1 MDRTVAI
8 IGSGLG
14 GLECGCILARKG
26 FKVIV
31 LEKAN
36 VPGGALQTFTRKDS
50 KGRTHIFD
58 TGFHYVGSLGEGEPL
73 GRLFSYFGLMDLP
86 WVPLDADFA
95 TEVLIGNHRYALPAG
110 YVAYEESLGKAFPH
124 CREGIRK
131 YVGMLKDVGDNI
143 FNAFRPENGM
153 NPLFG
158 VPAADYLRETLA
170 DPELV
175 RLVSGASAFNMDLRP
190 ESLPMCVFA
199 QINSSFIRSSWRL
212 AHPDG
217 GAAIVAALRKSLERD
232 GGKLITGAEVTAIR
246 TDGIGRVVSLD
257 VRKENESVEL
267 PVDYVISDAHPA
279 ITVAMVDECKAL
291 RRIYRSRMTGLG
303 NSRGMFTVN
312 VALKPG
318 SMRYL
323 NRNIFVAAP
332 DCDPWHV
339 SGRGGDEVMVHFNAA
354 DVSDGSALSL
364 DILTPMDWDL
374 VAPDGR
380 GEAYRDMKH
389 RCAEKCIGLAS
400 KALPGLEKA
409 LDKYWTGSPLT
420 WRDYTGTVEGSAFGA
435 FKDCR
440 NPLATVLSPRTP
452 LENLFLTGQSLN
464 LHGILGVTMT
474 SVLTCSAMSGLGNLP
489 AEMGLINGKIIDTI

>member
-58 TGFHYVGSLGEGEPL
+58 TGFHYVGSLGESEPL
-73 GRLFSYFGLMDLP
+73 GRLFSFFGLKDLS
-86 WVPLDADFA
+86 WEPLDRDFA
-95 TEVLIGNHRYALPAG
+95 AEVLIGGVKYALPTG
-110 YVAYEESLGKAFPH
+110 YEAYRERLCESFPH
-124 CREGIRK
+124 CIDGIRK
-131 YVGMLKDVGDNI
+131 YVGLLEEVGDNI
-143 FNAFRPENGM
+143 FNAFRPEAGM

-158 VPAADYLRETLA
+158 VSAADYLRETLQ
-170 DPELV
+170 DQRLV
-175 RLVSGASAFNMDLRP
+175 TLVSGASAFNMDLRP
-190 ESLPMCVFA
+190 ESLPLYVFA

-232 GGKLITGAEVTAIR
+232 GGELITGAEVTAIR

-257 VRKENESVEL
+257 VHKGNESVEL
-267 PVDYVISDAHPA
+267 PVDYVISDMHPSLA
-279 ITVAMVDECKAL
+279 IGMVDECRAL

-303 NSRGMFTVN
+303 NSRGIFTVN

-318 SMRYL
+318 TMPYL

-364 DILTPMDWDL
+364 DILTPMDWQKMDL
-374 VAPDGR
+374 NGR
-380 GEAYRDMKH
+380 GEAYRDMK
-389 RCAEKCIGLAS
+389 RQCAERCIWLAS
-400 KALPGLEKA
+400 KALPGLEDA
-409 LDKYWTGSPLT
+409 VDRYWTGSPLT
-420 WRDYTGTVEGSAFGA
+420 WRDYTGTVDGSAFGA

-474 SVLTCSAMSGLGNLP
+474 SVLTCSAMPGLGNLP

>member
-86 WVPLDADFA
+86 WEPLDADFA

-110 YVAYEESLGKAFPH
+110 YGAYEESLGKAFPH

-158 VPAADYLRETLA
+158 VSAADYLRETLA

-190 ESLPMCVFA
+190 ESLPMYVFA

-257 VRKENESVEL
+257 VHKENESVEL
-267 PVDYVISDAHPA
+267 PVDYVISDLHPSLA
-279 ITVAMVDECKAL
+279 IGMVDECRAL

-318 SMRYL
+318 TMPYL

-474 SVLTCSAMSGLGNLP
+474 SVLTCSAMPGLGNLP
-489 AEMGLINGKIIDTI
+489 AEMGQINGKIIDTI

>member
-190 ESLPMCVFA
+190 ESLPMYVFA

-257 VRKENESVEL
+257 VHKENESVEL
-267 PVDYVISDAHPA
+267 PVDYVISDLHPSLA
-279 ITVAMVDECKAL
+279 IGMVDECRAL

-318 SMRYL
+318 TMPYL

-474 SVLTCSAMSGLGNLP
+474 SVLTCSAMPGLGNLP
-489 AEMGLINGKIIDTI
+489 AEMGQINGKIIDTI

>member
-86 WVPLDADFA
+86 WEPLDADFA

-110 YVAYEESLGKAFPH
+110 YGAYEESLGKAFPH

-158 VPAADYLRETLA
+158 VSAADYLRETLA

-190 ESLPMCVFA
+190 ESLPMYVFA

-257 VRKENESVEL
+257 VRKENE
-267 PVDYVISDAHPA
+267 
-279 ITVAMVDECKAL
+279 
-291 RRIYRSRMTGLG
+291 
-303 NSRGMFTVN
+303 
-312 VALKPG
+312 
-318 SMRYL
+318 
-323 NRNIFVAAP
+323 
-332 DCDPWHV
+332 
-339 SGRGGDEVMVHFNAA
+339 
-354 DVSDGSALSL
+354 
-364 DILTPMDWDL
+364 
-374 VAPDGR
+374 
-380 GEAYRDMKH
+380 
-389 RCAEKCIGLAS
+389 
-400 KALPGLEKA
+400 
-409 LDKYWTGSPLT
+409 
-420 WRDYTGTVEGSAFGA
+420 
-435 FKDCR
+435 
-440 NPLATVLSPRTP
+440 
-452 LENLFLTGQSLN
+452 
-464 LHGILGVTMT
+464 
-474 SVLTCSAMSGLGNLP
+474 
-489 AEMGLINGKIIDTI
+489 

>member
-14 GLECGCILARKG
+14 GLECGCILVRKG

-58 TGFHYVGSLGEGEPL
+58 TGFHYVGSLGESEPL
-73 GRLFSYFGLMDLP
+73 GRLFSFFSLKDLP
-86 WVPLDADFA
+86 WEPLDRDFA
-95 TEVLIGNHRYALPAG
+95 AEVLIGGVKYALPTG
-110 YVAYEESLGKAFPH
+110 YEAYRERLCESFPH
-124 CREGIRK
+124 CIDGIRK
-131 YVGMLKDVGDNI
+131 YVGMLEEVGDNI
-143 FNAFRPENGM
+143 FNAFRPEAGM

-158 VPAADYLRETLA
+158 VSAADYLRETLQ
-170 DPELV
+170 DPGLV

-190 ESLPMCVFA
+190 ESLPLYVFA

-217 GAAIVAALRKSLERD
+217 GAAIVAALRRTLERD

-257 VRKENESVEL
+257 VRRGNENFEL
-267 PVDYVISDAHPA
+267 PVDYVISDLHPSLA
-279 ITVAMVDECKAL
+279 IGMVDECKAL
-291 RRIYRSRMTGLG
+291 RKIYRSRMAGLG
-303 NSRGMFTVN
+303 NTRGMFTVN

-318 SMRYL
+318 TMPYL
-323 NRNIFVAAP
+323 NRNVFVVAP
-332 DCDPWHV
+332 GCDPWHV
-339 SGRGGDEVMVHFNAA
+339 SGRGGDEVMVHFNAS
-354 DVSDGSALSL
+354 DVSGGYAGSL
-364 DILTPMDWDL
+364 DILTPMDWGEMAL
-374 VAPDGR
+374 NGR
-380 GEAYRDMKH
+380 GEAYKDMK
-389 RCAEKCIGLAS
+389 RQCSERCIGLAS
-400 KALPGLEKA
+400 KALPGLEDA
-409 LDKYWTGSPLT
+409 VDKYWTGSPLT
-420 WRDYTGTVEGSAFGA
+420 WRDYTGTADGSAFGA

-464 LHGILGVTMT
+464 LHGLLGVSMT
-474 SVLTCSAMSGLGNLP
+474 SVLTCSAMPGLGDLSREFLERN
-489 AEMGLINGKIIDTI
+489 

>member
-50 KGRTHIFD
+50 GGRTHIFD

-86 WVPLDADFA
+86 WEPLDADFA
-95 TEVLIGNHRYALPAG
+95 AEVHIGNHRYALPAG
-110 YVAYEESLGKAFPH
+110 YGAYEESLGKAFPH
-124 CREGIRK
+124 CRECIRK

-190 ESLPMCVFA
+190 ESLPLYVFA

-246 TDGIGRVVSLD
+246 TDGIGQVVSLD

-267 PVDYVISDAHPA
+267 PVDYVISDLHPSLA
-279 ITVAMVDECKAL
+279 IGMVDECKAL
-291 RRIYRSRMTGLG
+291 RKIYRSRMTGLG

-364 DILTPMDWDL
+364 DILTPMDWAL

-400 KALPGLEKA
+400 KALPGLEDA
-409 LDKYWTGSPLT
+409 VDKYWTGSPLT
-420 WRDYTGTVEGSAFGA
+420 WRDYTGTADGSAFGA

-474 SVLTCSAMSGLGNLP
+474 SVLTCSAMPGLGNLP
-489 AEMGLINGKIIDTI
+489 EEMGLINGKIIDTI